1 MERNSPD
8 HERYMKLAIASA
20 RRNPECPFGAVLV
33 DFRRAE
39 VVAEGYNRTTN
50 NPTWHGEM
58 DAINRYSEQLE
69 RKQWRQLHLYTTAE
83 PCCMCQGAILWAE
96 IPLVVYGTSIE
107 RLQQMGWK
115 QIDIYANEVA
125 CRTPFANCQIV
136 GGVLAEECGR
146 LFTSAAKLR
155 ESDSTKGA

>member
-1 MERNSPD
+1 
-8 HERYMKLAIASA
+8 
-20 RRNPECPFGAVLV
+20 
-33 DFRRAE
+33 
-39 VVAEGYNRTTN
+39 
-50 NPTWHGEM
+50 
-58 DAINRYSEQLE
+58 
-69 RKQWRQLHLYTTAE
+69 
-83 PCCMCQGAILWAE
+83 MCQGAILWTE

-125 CRTPFANCQIV
+125 RRTPFANCQII

-146 LFTSAAKLR
+146 LFTSAATLR